1 MGDAFVILVYDRD
14 SNSRLGRLVVMVDG
28 PRYTVSGRIF
38 RASME
43 TLIPSDPTSRSGFD
57 NEAIDRVAA
66 RRGVTRRTVIRWRR
80 GETQPSNRSRDLER
94 QAALRAG
101 RAQAIQVRSADGSF
115 RAEGTIAT
123 GGSQRAVESVNR
135 RLRRTRQAEIE
146 RARRSGSP
154 AQLRSARAL
163 PTRLSRDEASDL
175 ALRRERLIDAEVEG
189 DDFFFE
195 FEDSWEAWRIDY
207 EEAGG

>member
-1 MGDAFVILVYDRD
+1 MVITDFQHYWKSKTDHGHQFTFAHGKDFMKSKTFTIEVKH
-14 SNSRLGRLVVMVDG
+14 
-28 PRYTVSGRIF
+28 
-38 RASME
+38 
-43 TLIPSDPTSRSGFD
+43 SDK
-57 NEAIDRVAA
+57 
-66 RRGVTRRTVIRWRR
+66 
-80 GETQPSNRSRDLER
+80 
-94 QAALRAG
+94 
-101 RAQAIQVRSADGSF
+101 VRSADGSF